1 MEPTASTPITIALVN
16 DYSAHLVAVLEAIY
30 AGDIVISDLPV
41 RARSIG
47 GLNRPGQ
54 SEGLTD
60 RESEILRWSR
70 LVGGR
75 GSGCSG

>member
-1 MEPTASTPITIALVN
+1 MDPREVADHHRVSQRLLR
-16 DYSAHLVAVLEAIY
+16 DLVAVLEAIY

>member
-1 MEPTASTPITIALVN
+1 MDPREVADHHRVSQRLLR
-16 DYSAHLVAVLEAIY
+16 DLVAVLEAIY

-41 RARSIG
+41 RAASIG

-60 RESEILRWSR
+60 RESEILR
-70 LVGGR
+70 
-75 GSGCSG
+75 